1 MRTGSPH
8 PGEGLL
14 AAARLSPGVA
24 SRPAHRLY
32 RARGSG
38 GSEGAQLSRSV
49 RRPNGD
55 FHKMFFAKHNI
66 SKALREFPEDECLIR
81 KVALLCLCPVKTEL
95 LGWTKMTIP
104 ESLSLPA
111 APPPPAH
118 STSHRKA
125 PFPSPELGSPARLD
139 HGKVL
144 QWQKPRSAD

>member
-111 APPPPAH
+111 APPPPRPQHLPPESPLPLPRAGIPCQTGPWE
-118 STSHRKA
+118 STAVAKTT
-125 PFPSPELGSPARLD
+125 EC
-139 HGKVL
+139 
-144 QWQKPRSAD
+144 